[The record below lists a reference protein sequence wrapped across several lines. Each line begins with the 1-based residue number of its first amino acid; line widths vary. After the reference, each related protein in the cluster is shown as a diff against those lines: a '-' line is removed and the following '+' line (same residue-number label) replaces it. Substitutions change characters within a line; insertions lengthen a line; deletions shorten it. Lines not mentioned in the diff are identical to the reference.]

1 MEGTCVRLYEY
12 VRGYLQEKKKKKKE
26 GGTKME
32 EGILKLREGKGVTG
46 ILTSFIVFRVLSF
59 TY

>member
-12 VRGYLQEKKKKKKE
+12 VRGYLQEKKKKE

>member
-1 MEGTCVRLYEY
+1 MY
-12 VRGYLQEKKKKKKE
+12 VGIYKKKKKRKKKKE

>member
-1 MEGTCVRLYEY
+1 MLGCMNMY
-12 VRGYLQEKKKKKKE
+12 VGIYKKKKKKE

-46 ILTSFIVFRVLSF
+46 TLTSFIVFRVLYF